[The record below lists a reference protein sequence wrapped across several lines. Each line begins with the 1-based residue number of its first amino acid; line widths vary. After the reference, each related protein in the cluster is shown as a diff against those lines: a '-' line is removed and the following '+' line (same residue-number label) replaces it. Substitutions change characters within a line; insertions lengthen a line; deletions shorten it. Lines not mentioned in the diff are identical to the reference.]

1 MQNPASTNPQASG
14 PNPEA
19 TSNARPHVV
28 HIRQMLAQV
37 VQHTREDEGRVTDP
51 KAKALFETTAETL
64 LGLMKAYE
72 DYERNLPEWQ

>member
-1 MQNPASTNPQASG
+1 MQNPASNTTQASG
-14 PNPEA
+14 PNAES
-19 TSNARPHVV
+19 TSNPRVHAA